1 LASEIPEVKGI
12 DVKMVKDGLKYK
24 KGTKSPEEFVNR
36 LKNK

>member
-1 LASEIPEVKGI
+1 
-12 DVKMVKDGLKYK
+12 MVKEGLKYK